1 MVCEWRHSCVTARSI
16 DISHRETSCSRSCWS
31 LSLQQLDFFGI
42 AVRIPLRTLL
52 FISYFY
58 CFMRVA
64 GFATGWSLVQRS
76 PALCV
81 YVSDCV
87 CVRGCR
93 IVCMCVWFCVCVF
106 DFVCVCVIV
115 CVCLIL
121 CVCVWLC
128 VCVSDC
134 VCVWLCVCVSDCVCF
149 WLCVCLVV
157 CVWLCVCDCVCVC
170 VCVCLIVYDLE
181 DSAVRRFRP
190 DLGSCA
196 TEKKIYSQ
204 FIINKT
210 HNLNVSEFV
219 FTM

>member
-1 MVCEWRHSCVTARSI
+1 MVCEWRHSCVTATSI

-58 CFMRVA
+58 CVMRVA

-81 YVSDCV
+81 YVSDYV

-115 CVCLIL
+115 CVCLIV

-134 VCVWLCVCVSDCVCF
+134 VWTRNPKTKCLSLDC
-149 WLCVCLVV
+149 
-157 CVWLCVCDCVCVC
+157 
-170 VCVCLIVYDLE
+170 
-181 DSAVRRFRP
+181 AVA
-190 DLGSCA
+190 SQ
-196 TEKKIYSQ
+196 EKKSAKFWMFSEVWYS
-204 FIINKT
+204 FAAR
-210 HNLNVSEFV
+210 F
-219 FTM
+219 